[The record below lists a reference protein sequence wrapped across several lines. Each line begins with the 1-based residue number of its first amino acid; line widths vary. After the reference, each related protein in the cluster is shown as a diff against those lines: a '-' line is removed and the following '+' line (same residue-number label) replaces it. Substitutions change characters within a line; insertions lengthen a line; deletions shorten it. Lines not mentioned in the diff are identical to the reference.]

1 LELGIWDFSEAIMST
16 RYLIVDGHSAIFGW
30 PELQR
35 LHVRRSSLAR
45 DALVKKLRDYQ
56 DYSGVRVVVVFD
68 GTGASTT
75 EETEPHGVQVF
86 YSRSGQTADSVIER
100 FASKYG
106 RKFQLIVATSD
117 LLEQETASACGADC
131 ISIELLRSL
140 IDEAIAR

>member
-1 LELGIWDFSEAIMST
+1 MSPA
-16 RYLIVDGHSAIFGW
+16 RYLIVDGHSAIFCW
-30 PELQR
+30 PELKR
-35 LHVRRSSLAR
+35 LHARRSSLAR

-68 GTGASTT
+68 GSGVSTT
-75 EETEPHGVQVF
+75 EDSEPHGVQIF
-86 YSRSGQTADSVIER
+86 YSRSGQTADAVIER

-106 RKFQLIVATSD
+106 RKLDLTVATSD

-140 IDEAIAR
+140 IDEALAR